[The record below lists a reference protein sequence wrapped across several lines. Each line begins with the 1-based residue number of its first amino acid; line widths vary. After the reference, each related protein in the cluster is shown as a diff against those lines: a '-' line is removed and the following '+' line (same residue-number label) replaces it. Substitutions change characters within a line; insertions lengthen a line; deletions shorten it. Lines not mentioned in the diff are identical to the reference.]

1 MEHRRW
7 LRFYRMYNWE
17 YDPVRDNA
25 LRRHPMI
32 LPYAELSEADQNKDA
47 YAWEL
52 LGEFAGETSL

>member
-7 LRFYRMYNWE
+7 LRFYWMYNWD
-17 YDPVRDNA
+17 YNPVRDNS

-32 LPYAELSEADQNKDA
+32 LPYRELSLEDQNKDA

-52 LGEFAGETSL
+52 LNEFAAE